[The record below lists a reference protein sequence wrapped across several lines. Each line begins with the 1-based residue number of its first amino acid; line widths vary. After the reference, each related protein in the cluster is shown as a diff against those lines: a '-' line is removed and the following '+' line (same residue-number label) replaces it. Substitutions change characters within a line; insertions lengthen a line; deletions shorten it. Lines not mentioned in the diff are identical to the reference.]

1 MKKYGLKLLVGL
13 ITFAIGL
20 VISWLN
26 LTVNITY
33 KDCEL
38 SQTPIQKVII
48 PTNGNGKIEIR
59 FKGYGRIE
67 NRPTL
72 IFEITNY
79 NSKSAKYWSFSEKT
93 ISPFVKFNGKKREEL
108 RCGTGL
114 KEFKLQSGKSFTT
127 EIMADIYTR
136 EFLKKQGKFQ
146 FGYYFSFEEQESKEF
161 WSDPIMISDE
171 WEKDIIENTPSFLKE
186 NYQ

>member
-1 MKKYGLKLLVGL
+1 MKKFGLKLLVGL
-13 ITFAIGL
+13 ITFAIGV
-20 VISWLN
+20 VISWIT
-26 LTVNITY
+26 LTVNLTY

-38 SQTPIQKVII
+38 SQTPIQNVIT
-48 PTNGNGKIEIR
+48 PTKPKGKIEIR
-59 FKGYGRIE
+59 FKGYGRTE
-67 NRPTL
+67 NRSIL

-114 KEFKLQSGKSFTT
+114 KEFKLQSGESFTT
-127 EIMADIYTR
+127 EIMADVYTR
-136 EFLKKQGKFQ
+136 DFLKKQGNFQ
-146 FGYYFSFEEQESKEF
+146 FGYYFRIGEEEYKEF

-171 WEKDIIENTPSFLKE
+171 WKKEIIENAPRFLKE